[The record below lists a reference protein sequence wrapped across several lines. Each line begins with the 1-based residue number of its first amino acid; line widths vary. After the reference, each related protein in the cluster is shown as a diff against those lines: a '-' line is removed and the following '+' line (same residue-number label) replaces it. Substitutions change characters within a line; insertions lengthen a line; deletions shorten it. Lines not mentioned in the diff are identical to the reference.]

1 MSDLGVISIQY
12 AATIALAKALA
23 AQGESIKRKSTGNLE
38 TEKAEINSSWRGEN
52 ADLYLRKMDILG
64 KKITNNADGIK
75 ESAKAIE
82 QMAYNYYKAEL
93 RAIDIAKRK
102 TF

>member
-1 MSDLGVISIQY
+1 
-12 AATIALAKALA
+12 
-23 AQGESIKRKSTGNLE
+23 
-38 TEKAEINSSWRGEN
+38 
-52 ADLYLRKMDILG
+52 MDILG